1 MLKKPLNKQFDINN
15 TNYFENLNI
24 NELTEKGKQIY
35 NTYENCV
42 SEKTTEECEY
52 QWDQFTQYYWP
63 NMYSNEFSDI
73 PGFERYQI
81 TIDSDLIFQP
91 SFITSDNKLM
101 SGNHYIVSG
110 SFEDKWGIGLYIEMI
125 GRKYIPPL
133 FDNFVIFYS
142 LISGVI
148 NDVFRKFDWF
158 NGKIFYI
165 DYNAAEDLKLL
176 SKLYS
181 KFNFTN
187 EALFSIGHSIY
198 GTEIKVLSSDSDVKG
213 MSFESINTDYLG
225 DFRFNSNFKKVE
237 RGTNQIT
244 NIFSTGN
251 ILIEKDDNC
260 IENGVLPKRYYIPNV
275 YDTACL
281 TAITC
286 SETMK
291 YVSFCQQV
299 LANDIQKSIKEFN
312 ISFDAYLDH
321 YNL

>member
-1 MLKKPLNKQFDINN
+1 
-15 TNYFENLNI
+15 
-24 NELTEKGKQIY
+24 
-35 NTYENCV
+35 
-42 SEKTTEECEY
+42 
-52 QWDQFTQYYWP
+52 
-63 NMYSNEFSDI
+63 
-73 PGFERYQI
+73 
-81 TIDSDLIFQP
+81 
-91 SFITSDNKLM
+91 
-101 SGNHYIVSG
+101 
-110 SFEDKWGIGLYIEMI
+110 
-125 GRKYIPPL
+125 
-133 FDNFVIFYS
+133 
-142 LISGVI
+142 
-148 NDVFRKFDWF
+148 
-158 NGKIFYI
+158 
-165 DYNAAEDLKLL
+165 
-176 SKLYS
+176 
-181 KFNFTN
+181 
-187 EALFSIGHSIY
+187 
-198 GTEIKVLSSDSDVKG
+198 

-260 IENGVLPKRYYIPNV
+260 IENGVLPKRYFIPNV

-299 LANDIQKSIKEFN
+299 LANDIQKSCSD